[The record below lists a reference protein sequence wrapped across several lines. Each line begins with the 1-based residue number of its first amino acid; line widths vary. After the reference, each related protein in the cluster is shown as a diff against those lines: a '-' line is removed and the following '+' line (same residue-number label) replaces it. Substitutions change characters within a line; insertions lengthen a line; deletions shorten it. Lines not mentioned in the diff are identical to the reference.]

1 MKRIFYPNSIVVI
14 GVSENPDNLARNI
27 IFNLKAFNYQG
38 DLYAVGRRD
47 GKIAGITIEST
58 LDRIPDGLDLAV
70 ILTPAETVPD
80 LMEACGRKGI
90 QRVVIESSGF
100 SEFSPEGHRLE
111 EQLKAT
117 ARRWDIRFVGPNCI
131 SVVNLESGVCLP
143 FARITPDAVRKGP
156 VSIVSQSGGIS
167 ITYFDRLSTVGV
179 GVNKVVSI
187 GNKADLDEGDY
198 LDYLLQDPGTEIV
211 CLYLESI
218 QDGRRL
224 ISQARASEKP
234 IIIHKANRG
243 TASQAVAFS
252 HTAALADDDRV
263 VSAAFKQAGI
273 LRSDTIP
280 ETVMIARGLALPPVR
295 GDNLAVI
302 SRSGGHAVVAAD
314 TAERYDFKLAPLPEA
329 FTQSVR
335 SMFRADVISL
345 TNPIDLGVIF
355 DFDLYAQIVEQCLQA
370 ISPDAVLLVN
380 TYGMREAESAHRLAK
395 RVQAIMKKSGRPIAF
410 CTYSRTSQAQ
420 ELRREADM
428 PVFFDVETAVRALA
442 ASRDWH
448 RWKSGHARAPFIE
461 NLTAEPASEEKITH
475 GTLTTDNVFKLCQRA
490 GIAVAPWEVVSEPHH
505 AAGAAKR
512 LGFPVVLKMLAE
524 EVVHKTDAGGVIL
537 DLGDAAE
544 VEQGAEAIVQRFR
557 ELAPASH
564 LPRILVQSMIGE
576 GVEVILGAKRDAS
589 FGPVVMFGMGGIHV
603 EIFDDV
609 SFRVAPLTQIDAE
622 AMIDEVRGSRVLDG
636 VRGKLPACRTALVE
650 ALLAISAL
658 MVQNPLLS
666 EFEINPLIV
675 TADGALAVDARAV
688 AGDSASEE

>member
-1 MKRIFYPNSIVVI
+1 MKRIFSPNSIVVI

-27 IFNLKAFNYQG
+27 IFNLMAFDYQG
-38 DLYAVGRRD
+38 ALYAVGRRN
-47 GKIAGITIEST
+47 GNIAGIRIEPS

-90 QRVVIESSGF
+90 RRVVIESSGF
-100 SEFSPEGHRLE
+100 SEFSPEGHQLE
-111 EQLKAT
+111 EQLKEIAK
-117 ARRWDIRFVGPNCI
+117 RWDIRFVGPNCI

-143 FARITPDAVRKGP
+143 FAPIAPDAVRLGP
-156 VSIVSQSGGIS
+156 VSVVSQSGGIS
-167 ITYFDRLSTVGV
+167 ITYFGRLSTVGV

-198 LDYLLQDPGTEIV
+198 LDYLLKDPGTEIV

-218 QDGRRL
+218 HDGRRL
-224 ISQARASEKP
+224 MSQARASKKP
-234 IIIHKANRG
+234 VIIHKANRG

-263 VSAAFKQAGI
+263 VSAAFRQAGI

-280 ETVMIARGLALPPVR
+280 ETVMIARGLVLPPVR
-295 GDNLAVI
+295 GDNLVVI

-314 TAERYDFKLAPLPEA
+314 TAERYDFQLAPLPEA
-329 FTQSVR
+329 FSQSVR

-355 DFDLYAQIVEQCLQA
+355 DFDLYAQIVEQCLRS

-380 TYGMREAESAHRLAK
+380 TYSMREAESARRLAH
-395 RVQAIMKKSGRPIAF
+395 RVQAIMEQSGRPIAF
-410 CTYSRTSQAQ
+410 CTYSQSSEAQ

-448 RWKSGHARAPFIE
+448 RWKSGHACEPFKE
-461 NLTAEPASEEKITH
+461 NLTADPDTAVGMEN
-475 GTLTTDNVFKLCQRA
+475 GTLPTEDTFKLCRRA
-490 GIAVAPWEVVSEPHH
+490 GISVAPWEVVGESRDAGR
-505 AAGAAKR
+505 AAER

-524 EVVHKTDAGGVIL
+524 EVVHKTDVGGVIL
-537 DLGDAAE
+537 ALDDATAA
-544 VEQGAEAIVQRFR
+544 EQGAEEIVQRFR
-557 ELAPASH
+557 KIAPASPP
-564 LPRILVQSMIGE
+564 PRIMVQRMIGD

-609 SFRVAPLTQIDAE
+609 AFRVVPLSHGEAE
-622 AMIDEVRGSRVLDG
+622 AMIDEVRGSRLLEG
-636 VRGKLPACRTALVE
+636 VRGRPPVCRSALVD
-650 ALLAISAL
+650 ALLAISA
-658 MVQNPLLS
+658 MMEKDPRIS
-666 EFEINPLIV
+666 EFEVNPLIV

-688 AGDSASEE
+688 IGDPNPEG

>member
-38 DLYAVGRRD
+38 ALYAVGRRN
-47 GKIAGITIEST
+47 GNIAGITIESS

-111 EQLKAT
+111 EQLKEI

-218 QDGRRL
+218 HDGRRL
-224 ISQARASEKP
+224 ISQARASKKP

-280 ETVMIARGLALPPVR
+280 ETVMIARGLALPPVL
-295 GDNLAVI
+295 GDNLVVI

-314 TAERYDFKLAPLPEA
+314 TAERYDFQLAPLPEA

-380 TYGMREAESAHRLAK
+380 TYGMREAESARRLAN
-395 RVQAIMKKSGRPIAF
+395 RVQAIMKQSGRPIAF
-410 CTYSRTSQAQ
+410 CIYSRTSEAQ

-448 RWKSGHARAPFIE
+448 RWKSGHACEPFIE
-461 NLTAEPASEEKITH
+461 NLTAEPASAGKIELR
-475 GTLTTDNVFKLCQRA
+475 TLPADEAFKLCQRA

-505 AAGAAKR
+505 AARAAER

-537 DLGDAAE
+537 GLDDAAS
-544 VEQGAEAIVQRFR
+544 VEQGAEAILQRYKEITAVSHAPRIMVQR
-557 ELAPASH
+557 
-564 LPRILVQSMIGE
+564 MIGD

-589 FGPVVMFGMGGIHV
+589 FGPVIMFGLGGIHV

-609 SFRVAPLTQIDAE
+609 SFRVAPLTEQDAE
-622 AMIDEVRGSRVLDG
+622 AMLDEVRGSRILGG
-636 VRGKLPACRTALVE
+636 VRGRLPVCRTALVD

-688 AGDSASEE
+688 VGDPNPEG